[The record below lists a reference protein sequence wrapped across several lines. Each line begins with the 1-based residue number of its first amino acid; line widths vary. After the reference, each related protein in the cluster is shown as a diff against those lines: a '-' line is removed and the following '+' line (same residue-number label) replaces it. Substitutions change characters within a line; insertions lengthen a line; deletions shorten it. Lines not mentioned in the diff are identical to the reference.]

1 MTGAYVRIKREG
13 KWDNI
18 EIEYLTDEELE
29 KFLTEKDSK
38 KWAIFL
44 AKFIRDNVF
53 EQVEETD
60 EHSHKHDL

>member
-1 MTGAYVRIKREG
+1 MTGAYVRIKRGE

-29 KFLTEKDSK
+29 EFLTEKDSK

-44 AKFIRDNVF
+44 AKFIRDNVICI
-53 EQVEETD
+53 VEETNG
-60 EHSHKHDL
+60 E

>member
-1 MTGAYVRIKREG
+1 MTGAYVRVKRKE

-29 KFLTEKDSK
+29 GLLTEKDSK

-44 AKFIRDNVF
+44 AKFIRDNVICV
-53 EQVEETD
+53 VEETGGYH
-60 EHSHKHDL
+60 EG